1 MDRLR
6 ANSDK
11 NQCDCQKCW
20 YFIILMWPVWI
31 FSVFTNFSKPLV
43 TCYKIVVA
51 WVGSGFRRILP
62 AILMT
67 HNFLY
72 SLCAFF
78 FWIYRQFC
86 VLHFALAKYIPLFL
100 SVALLQVYAICI
112 VAGDV
117 KVCAIMWHVL
127 VLWLIETYSRCS
139 TAVLHQSWVSSW
151 CYVLQSS
158 FFIMYVKRRHAV
170 SLIMSKC

>member
-78 FWIYRQFC
+78 SESIDSLVFC
-86 VLHFALAKYIPLFL
+86 TLRWPSIFRYFCWLHCFRYMP
-100 SVALLQVYAICI
+100 
-112 VAGDV
+112 
-117 KVCAIMWHVL
+117 
-127 VLWLIETYSRCS
+127 
-139 TAVLHQSWVSSW
+139 
-151 CYVLQSS
+151 YVLLLATSKFARSCGMYLSYDLLKLIHVVQLL
-158 FFIMYVKRRHAV
+158 FFIKAG
-170 SLIMSKC
+170 